1 MKKKVLLFSTVVA
14 LIACTANQSQA
25 GNKKHSLV
33 VYYSLSGNTD
43 KVANIIQKKTGA
55 DIERLQPVKP
65 YTGDMGAIAGAF
77 MEERRHLCRS
87 NP

>member
-14 LIACTANQSQA
+14 LIACTASQSQA

-43 KVANIIQKKTGA
+43 KVANIIQKKKA
-55 DIERLQPVKP
+55 V
-65 YTGDMGAIAGAF
+65 
-77 MEERRHLCRS
+77 
-87 NP
+87 

>member
-25 GNKKHSLV
+25 ANKKHSLV

-43 KVANIIQKKTGA
+43 KVYGRAQK
-55 DIERLQPVKP
+55 RQVPRP
-65 YTGDMGAIAGAF
+65 
-77 MEERRHLCRS
+77 
-87 NP
+87 